1 MSYLSELTAHERLTV
16 DNATLDMFTA
26 FENGS
31 DLIYDIWEQYF
42 SDRERKNIES
52 RDLEFIG
59 RILYSVYDRMS
70 NAIRDYHLMLGH
82 YDAPGVQCFI
92 DTAKRAQLTID
103 AVKASEHA
111 RNEMRTAAYDLDD
124 ADAIKL
130 LTGKGGKR
138 MKLLYCARCTTPLMS
153 AATVFI
159 CPCCGAAYR
168 QRGTRFSFV
177 ADLSGVSVKE
187 LMQSMEVTL

>member
-16 DNATLDMFTA
+16 DNATIDMFAA

-31 DLIYDIWEQYF
+31 DLIYEIWERYF
-42 SDRERKNIES
+42 SARVQKAIEP

-59 RILYSVYDRMS
+59 QILWAAYDLMS

-103 AVKASEHA
+103 AVKANEHA
-111 RNEMRTAAYDLDD
+111 RNEIRTAAYDLDD

-130 LTGKGGKR
+130 LTGKG
-138 MKLLYCARCTTPLMS
+138 AS
-153 AATVFI
+153 A
-159 CPCCGAAYR
+159 
-168 QRGTRFSFV
+168 
-177 ADLSGVSVKE
+177 
-187 LMQSMEVTL
+187 

>member
-1 MSYLSELTAHERLTV
+1 MSQPTKARHGATTNHHREAGIGLYRPPAKKTRRKYELLSELTAHERLTV

-59 RILYSVYDRMS
+59 RILYSVYDRMA

-82 YDAPGVQCFI
+82 YDAPGVQCFLE
-92 DTAKRAQLTID
+92 TAKRAQLTAD
-103 AVKASEHA
+103 AEKAREHA
-111 RNEMRTAAYDLDD
+111 QKEMRSATYDLDD

-130 LTGKGGKR
+130 LTGKG
-138 MKLLYCARCTTPLMS
+138 AS
-153 AATVFI
+153 A
-159 CPCCGAAYR
+159 
-168 QRGTRFSFV
+168 
-177 ADLSGVSVKE
+177 
-187 LMQSMEVTL
+187 

>member
-59 RILYSVYDRMS
+59 RILYSVYDRMA

-82 YDAPGVQCFI
+82 YDAPGVQCFLE
-92 DTAKRAQLTID
+92 TAKRAQLTAD
-103 AVKASEHA
+103 AEKAREHA
-111 RNEMRTAAYDLDD
+111 QKEMRSATYDLDD

-130 LTGKGGKR
+130 LTGIQGCYAPTRHGCKR
-138 MKLLYCARCTTPLMS
+138 PNTPRRCHSRRALQGQGRYSNQSRKRPLPLLLRS
-153 AATVFI
+153 
-159 CPCCGAAYR
+159 
-168 QRGTRFSFV
+168 RGF
-177 ADLSGVSVKE
+177 
-187 LMQSMEVTL
+187 QCWP

>member
-1 MSYLSELTAHERLTV
+1 MSQPTKARHGATTNHHREAGIGIIPTSRRENKEENMSYLSELTAHERLTV

-26 FENGS
+26 FESGS

-42 SDRERKNIES
+42 SDREQKNIES

-130 LTGKGGKR
+130 LTGKG
-138 MKLLYCARCTTPLMS
+138 AS
-153 AATVFI
+153 A
-159 CPCCGAAYR
+159 
-168 QRGTRFSFV
+168 
-177 ADLSGVSVKE
+177 
-187 LMQSMEVTL
+187 

>member
-59 RILYSVYDRMS
+59 RILYSVYDRMA

-82 YDAPGVQCFI
+82 YDAPGVQCFLE
-92 DTAKRAQLTID
+92 TAKRAQLTAD
-103 AVKASEHA
+103 AEKAREHA
-111 RNEMRTAAYDLDD
+111 QKEMRSAPYTAAHKQALGQLGSIHFQRDEKRLVSGSSCTFCKVEQKSRLADPWASTDD
-124 ADAIKL
+124 DELSPLEPLQNAIQFWESRIDTGL
-130 LTGKGGKR
+130 L
-138 MKLLYCARCTTPLMS
+138 LH
-153 AATVFI
+153 
-159 CPCCGAAYR
+159 
-168 QRGTRFSFV
+168 
-177 ADLSGVSVKE
+177 
-187 LMQSMEVTL
+187 

>member
-59 RILYSVYDRMS
+59 RILYSVYDRMA

-82 YDAPGVQCFI
+82 YDAPGVQCYL

-130 LTGKGGKR
+130 LTGKG
-138 MKLLYCARCTTPLMS
+138 AS
-153 AATVFI
+153 A
-159 CPCCGAAYR
+159 
-168 QRGTRFSFV
+168 
-177 ADLSGVSVKE
+177 
-187 LMQSMEVTL
+187 